1 MSIVEPM
8 TSTPVSDLTGRARIR
23 ESALR
28 RYGAHG
34 AEAVSLRKVA
44 REAGAT
50 PGLVTHHFG
59 SRAGLYRA
67 VQDHVVEMFRAALER
82 VPPAGSAR
90 AVAAARTAS
99 LEQMLADNPAVSDF
113 IRREMLSPA
122 PDDDYLSTALVD
134 LAIEQTERLREA
146 GTLPTDEPAHVQAV
160 QIVVA
165 QLGRML
171 LRPALER
178 AWQRAGGP
186 AQTPEVRVTLKGV

>member
-1 MSIVEPM
+1 M
-8 TSTPVSDLTGRARIR
+8 TTPVSDLTGRARIR

-28 RYGAHG
+28 LYAAHG

-82 VPPAGSAR
+82 VEATGSAR
-90 AVAAARTAS
+90 SVAAARTAS
-99 LEQMLADNPAVSDF
+99 LEQMLAANPAVSDF

-134 LAIEQTERLREA
+134 LAIEQTDRLREQ
-146 GTLPTDEPAHVQAV
+146 GILPGDTPAHVQAV
-160 QIVVA
+160 QTVVA
-165 QLGRML
+165 QLGRMFIG
-171 LRPALER
+171 PAMER
-178 AWQRAGGP
+178 AWQQAGGP
-186 AQTPEVRVTLKGV
+186 APTPEVRVTLKGV

>member
-1 MSIVEPM
+1 MA
-8 TSTPVSDLTGRARIR
+8 TTPAADLTGRARIR

-28 RYGAHG
+28 LYGAHG

-67 VQDHVVEMFRAALER
+67 VQDHVVDMFRAALEQ
-82 VPPAGSAR
+82 VPPTGSAR
-90 AVAAARTAS
+90 GVAAARTAS
-99 LEQMLADNPAVSDF
+99 LERMLADNPAVSDF
-113 IRREMLSPA
+113 IRRELLSPA

-171 LRPALER
+171 LGPALER
-178 AWQRAGGP
+178 AWQQAGGP
-186 AQTPEVRVTLKGV
+186 SQTPEVRVSLKGL